1 MIRKWKDYFTNICD
15 VCGIELTKDGIVYVI
30 RDKQGICAECYDTV
44 KIYLID
50 VTVDEIEIE
59 DGNAC
64 PACSKQLT
72 EGACISCGE
81 NYDPNP

>member
-30 RDKQGICAECYDTV
+30 RDKQGICAECYESV

-50 VTVDEIEIE
+50 VTVEEIEIE
-59 DGNAC
+59 GNAC
-64 PACSKQLT
+64 PGCSKQLT
-72 EGACISCGE
+72 EGCCIECGE
-81 NYDPNP
+81 HYE